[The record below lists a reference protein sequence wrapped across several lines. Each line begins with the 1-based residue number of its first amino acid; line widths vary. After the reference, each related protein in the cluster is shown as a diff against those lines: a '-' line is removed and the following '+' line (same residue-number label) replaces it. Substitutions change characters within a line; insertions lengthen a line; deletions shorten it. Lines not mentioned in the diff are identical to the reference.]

1 MPWQTA
7 PALVIISGA
16 FTVTGGLLMGIQY
29 AAYGK
34 VCKFFKFCMIYE
46 SGARLKV
53 GGCKERQA
61 GKQTGKQAGRQ
72 AHYAHKECT
81 IKFSFHRERF
91 YFFITNFSPQNFA
104 VCWFSQNSFAKTL
117 STT

>member
-34 VCKFFKFCMIYE
+34 VCKMFNLCVIYE
-46 SGARLKV
+46 CGSAAQR
-53 GGCKERQA
+53 GG
-61 GKQTGKQAGRQ
+61 
-72 AHYAHKECT
+72 
-81 IKFSFHRERF
+81 
-91 YFFITNFSPQNFA
+91 
-104 VCWFSQNSFAKTL
+104 L
-117 STT
+117 